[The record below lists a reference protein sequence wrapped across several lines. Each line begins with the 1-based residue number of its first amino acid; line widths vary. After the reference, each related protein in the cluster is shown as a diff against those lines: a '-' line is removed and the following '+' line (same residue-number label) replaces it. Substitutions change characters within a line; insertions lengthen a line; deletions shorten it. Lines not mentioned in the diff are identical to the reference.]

1 MVDKITHMGGSVD
14 PITHIGRL
22 IDTITQIGGYNII
35 YWGDRLV
42 QYHLLGILVDTIT
55 HIGEIG

>member
-1 MVDKITHMGGSVD
+1 MGGSVD